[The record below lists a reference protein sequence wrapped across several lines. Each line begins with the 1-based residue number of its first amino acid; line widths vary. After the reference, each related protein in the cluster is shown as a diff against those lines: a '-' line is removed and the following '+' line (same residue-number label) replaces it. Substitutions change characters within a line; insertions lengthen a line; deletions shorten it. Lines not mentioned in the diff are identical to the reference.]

1 MAKTLKR
8 IDAGGIQWVVLCDR
22 LTGREAPVQRQA
34 KRQVSSEAQRIL
46 NQKNSWQKL
55 EQLLSTNFPTPGSSL
70 WVCLPFDDAHMPKN
84 RKEAQRRFKNF
95 LKKLRDARK
104 ALGLTDPVV
113 FWSFEVLTSAS
124 GRWHVHMVIDNT
136 GIDYDMIRD
145 CWIYG
150 RDVDIQKM
158 GKPVTGGESAV
169 WYDPN
174 TGEQGNYWK
183 AVAKYMT
190 KEPRECQE
198 YDAKPGLHGWS
209 CTRNVKRPEVETFI
223 VPDDFQLEAPEGS
236 IVMLDVRKKTEWAS
250 YHVIKYRFSGMGFAA
265 APRAKRR
272 KKRRR

>member
-8 IDAGGIQWVVLCDR
+8 IYAGAIQWDVLCDR
-22 LTGREAPVQRQA
+22 PTGRENPIQRQA
-34 KRQVSSEAQRIL
+34 KRQASSEAQRVL

-55 EQLLSTNFPTPGSSL
+55 EQLLSTNFPTPGSAL
-70 WVCLPFDDAHMPKN
+70 WACLPFDDAHMPKN
-84 RKEAQRRFKNF
+84 RKEAQRRIKYF
-95 LKKLRDARK
+95 LKMLRDARK
-104 ALGLTDPVV
+104 AFGLTDPVV
-113 FWSFEVLTSAS
+113 FWSIEVLTSAS
-124 GRWHVHMVIDNT
+124 GRWHVHVVIDNT
-136 GIDYDMIRD
+136 GSDYDMIRD

-150 RDVDIQKM
+150 RDVEIRKAGIP
-158 GKPVTGGESAV
+158 GKGDEPSA

-174 TGEQGNYWK
+174 ADEPGNFWK
-183 AVAKYMT
+183 AIAKYMT

-223 VPDDFQLEAPEGS
+223 VPDDFKLEAPEGS

-250 YHVIKYRFSGMGFAA
+250 YHVIKYRFSGAGYAA